1 LPFCDQ
7 KNEPEARQ
15 NFTLATSANMMTVPA
30 DGAERLAE
38 LFREIFALSETNPP
52 DHSKSA
58 AVDDSIKLFDTH
70 GASGT
75 SETCA
80 PKEKQPTDERS
91 ETEDQEPRR

>member
-1 LPFCDQ
+1 
-7 KNEPEARQ
+7 
-15 NFTLATSANMMTVPA
+15 MMTVQG

-38 LFREIFALSETNPP
+38 LFREIFALSETNRS

-58 AVDDSIKLFDTH
+58 AVDNSIKLFDTQ
-70 GASGT
+70 GTSGT

-91 ETEDQEPRR
+91 ETKDQETRR